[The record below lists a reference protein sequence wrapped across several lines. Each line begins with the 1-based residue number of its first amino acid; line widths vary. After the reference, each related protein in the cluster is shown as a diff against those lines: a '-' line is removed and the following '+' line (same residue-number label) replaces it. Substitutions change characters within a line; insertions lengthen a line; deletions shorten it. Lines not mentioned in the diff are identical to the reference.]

1 MPRLKQKQKQRQ
13 SQTVVVNVGAVTKK
27 RKTPNVGNL
36 RRAMFQR
43 ITTQNLIDS
52 SRREGVAK
60 ALDKLGGQAKL
71 PRHMPYETLERA
83 QYRPSYTINFDIPE
97 SSRVSSGPE
106 APQYARPQDE
116 RRTVRPYLLPEE
128 TPRTGARRVIAHHRA
143 VRREIDLEFERKRR
157 AAEES
162 GGESSSSSSATPVA
176 PRPVPNNPA
185 RMYQRVPLSVQ
196 MHRDTKARLAES
208 PLPARRTRRPVRS
221 ATGSPLVRPSSTP
234 LANSPQFNERM
245 RRLFGKS

>member
-1 MPRLKQKQKQRQ
+1 MPRVKQKQKQRQ
-13 SQTVVVNVGAVTKK
+13 SQTVVVNVGAVAKT

-60 ALDKLGGQAKL
+60 ALDRLGGQAKL

-97 SSRVSSGPE
+97 SSRVSSGPQ
-106 APQYARPQDE
+106 APQYARPQDDQ
-116 RRTVRPYLLPEE
+116 RTVRPYLQPDE

-162 GGESSSSSSATPVA
+162 GEESSSSSAVEVPVA
-176 PRPVPNNPA
+176 PRPVPNDPRRQYK
-185 RMYQRVPLSVQ
+185 RMPLAVRAQ
-196 MHRDTKARLAES
+196 LETKARLAQS
-208 PLPARRTRRPVRS
+208 PLPPRRARRAVGS
-221 ATGSPLVRPSSTP
+221 ASGSPLVRPSSPALGAT
-234 LANSPQFNERM
+234 ETW
-245 RRLFGKS
+245 RRLFAKT

>member
-1 MPRLKQKQKQRQ
+1 MPRVKQKQKQRQ
-13 SQTVVVNVGAVTKK
+13 SQTVVVNVGAVAKT

-60 ALDKLGGQAKL
+60 ALDRLGGQAKL

-97 SSRVSSGPE
+97 SSRVSSGPQ
-106 APQYARPQDE
+106 APQYARPQDDQ
-116 RRTVRPYLLPEE
+116 RTVRPYLQPDE
-128 TPRTGARRVIAHHRA
+128 TPRTGARRVIAHHKA

-162 GGESSSSSSATPVA
+162 GEESSSSSAAPLPVA
-176 PRPVPNNPA
+176 PRPVPNDPRRQYK
-185 RMYQRVPLSVQ
+185 RMPLAVRAQ
-196 MHRDTKARLAES
+196 LEAKARLAQS
-208 PLPARRTRRPVRS
+208 PLPPRRARRAVGS
-221 ATGSPLVRPSSTP
+221 ASGSPLVRQT
-234 LANSPQFNERM
+234 SPPRGDTESW
-245 RRLFGKS
+245 RRLFGKQ